1 MIFKSRNSVDGRE
14 SVDRS
19 SQRFNI
25 QDRNWTFRVDDESI
39 ILTFWEGHRALHG
52 TTVGERTL
60 SDDTDE
66 YQIKTNQEEKDSDSH
81 GLKSDLIVWTIE
93 NEHTVQTVR
102 LASACVGV
110 WEWFFTQ
117 VI

>member
-1 MIFKSRNSVDGRE
+1 
-14 SVDRS
+14 
-19 SQRFNI
+19 
-25 QDRNWTFRVDDESI
+25 
-39 ILTFWEGHRALHG
+39 
-52 TTVGERTL
+52 L

-110 WEWFFTQ
+110 WE
-117 VI
+117 